1 MNQRFD
7 PNEKRPANPT
17 SWPADDAARAEQAA
31 RPDAATM
38 RPTAGID
45 PVTAAPLGDP
55 LAQRPLD
62 PAAPTARARRS
73 NWPVLIILLAG
84 LVLAL
89 LVWLPAEMS
98 NDASDTAIQPAP
110 ASQTATP
117 PAADAPAATGTQT
130 PATAPTATP
139 PAATAPAETAPV
151 TPAAPPAATD
161 TAPATGT
168 APSTAP

>member
-17 SWPADDAARAEQAA
+17 SWPADDTARREES
-31 RPDAATM
+31 TT

-55 LAQRPLD
+55 LAQRSLD
-62 PAAPTARARRS
+62 PASPTARTRRS

-98 NDASDTAIQPAP
+98 NDASDTATQPAP

-117 PAADAPAATGTQT
+117 PAAEAPAATGTQAPATAT
-130 PATAPTATP
+130 PPVATAPTDT
-139 PAATAPAETAPV
+139 
-151 TPAAPPAATD
+151 TPAAPPAASG

-168 APSTAP
+168 SP

>member
-7 PNEKRPANPT
+7 PNENRPANPT
-17 SWPADDAARAEQAA
+17 AWPADDAARADEAA
-31 RPDAATM
+31 RTNPATM
-38 RPTAGID
+38 RPASGID

-62 PAAPTARARRS
+62 PTAPVARTRRS

-98 NDASDTAIQPAP
+98 NDASDTATQPAP
-110 ASQTATP
+110 ASETATP
-117 PAADAPAATGTQT
+117 PAAQAPAAT
-130 PATAPTATP
+130 APSTTTP
-139 PAATAPAETAPV
+139 PAATAPADTAPAA
-151 TPAAPPAATD
+151 PATPPAATG
-161 TAPATGT
+161 TAPATGAAPAT
-168 APSTAP
+168 AQ

>member
-7 PNEKRPANPT
+7 PNENRPANPT

-31 RPDAATM
+31 RTDPATM

-45 PVTAAPLGDP
+45 PVTGAPLGDP

-62 PAAPTARARRS
+62 PTAPVARTRRS

-98 NDASDTAIQPAP
+98 NDASDTATQPAP

-117 PAADAPAATGTQT
+117 PAAEAPAATAPST
-130 PATAPTATP
+130 TA
-139 PAATAPAETAPV
+139 PAATAPAETAPA
-151 TPAAPPAATD
+151 TPATPPAATD
-161 TAPATGT
+161 TAPTTTAPATGAAPATGT
-168 APSTAP
+168 AP